1 MADETNP
8 IPAGQVPPK
17 APTDLIPLSLTEPDR
32 RRGVLSLLVALVL
45 GAALGGVVGLI
56 GGQTAGLVTAGVV
69 VLLLLLLAWASAR
82 RTLWLR
88 GGTTVVAR
96 TIGSKSVDL
105 RAADRL
111 ELLVTDVRG
120 IRTVGMLVGHKSTSI
135 NVALAMYSGT
145 GGRELGIL
153 VLRKLAD
160 ALAGS
165 ENPAGL
171 VFSQLLV
178 AQLRAEAKGE
188 AAPERPLFRLGSLAP
203 TGKLAQRLRPEAITR
218 FVASLD

>member
-1 MADETNP
+1 MAETDP
-8 IPAGQVPPK
+8 IP
-17 APTDLIPLSLTEPDR
+17 LNLTQSDR
-32 RRGVLSLLVALVL
+32 RRGVVSLVVALVI

-56 GGQTAGLVTAGVV
+56 AGQTAGLITAGVV
-69 VLLLLLLAWASAR
+69 AGLLLLLAWASAR

-88 GGTTVVAR
+88 DGTTVVAR

-105 RAADRL
+105 RAAERL
-111 ELLVTDVRG
+111 ELMVTDVRG
-120 IRTVGMLVGHKSTSI
+120 IRTVGLLVARKGTSI
-135 NVALAMYSGT
+135 NLALAMYSGT

-160 ALAGS
+160 ALARS

-188 AAPERPLFRLGSLAP
+188 APPDRPLYRLGSLAP
-203 TGKLAQRLRPEAITR
+203 TGRLAQRLKPEAITR